1 MKSKIHYILLVAL
14 LAIVFGC
21 KDDPGTYGE
30 MIYSSTKHK
39 LSIPFRV
46 FTVSGNRENIDINID
61 TDGTETNW
69 KISGSPDW
77 IKLSSTSGN
86 NTETVTLQVS
96 ANLTTQRRT
105 ATLEITSSDMPG
117 YATITVNQERYTNI
131 GYGSGTGTV
140 ENPYNCSAAINYVS
154 LLDADVESENDIF
167 IKGYITSIIE
177 EYSTTYGNASFIISD
192 DMNGSNSF
200 KVWRALHLGNQ
211 KYTSG
216 KIQIQIGD
224 EVVICGK
231 VVNYYGNTPE
241 TVQNK
246 AYLYSINGLTSDE
259 IQSIS
264 YVIENG
270 VMGSKYII
278 KGICTSILNTKY
290 GNYYLKDD
298 TGEIYIYGTVDN
310 SGIYC
315 FETLGISEG
324 DTLTIEGPLSD
335 HMGVPQ
341 IKNGVVIDIQKA
353 GKL

>member
-1 MKSKIHYILLVAL
+1 M
-14 LAIVFGC
+14 
-21 KDDPGTYGE
+21 
-30 MIYSSTKHK
+30 
-39 LSIPFRV
+39 
-46 FTVSGNRENIDINID
+46 
-61 TDGTETNW
+61 
-69 KISGSPDW
+69 
-77 IKLSSTSGN
+77 
-86 NTETVTLQVS
+86 
-96 ANLTTQRRT
+96 
-105 ATLEITSSDMPG
+105 
-117 YATITVNQERYTNI
+117 
-131 GYGSGTGTV
+131 
-140 ENPYNCSAAINYVS
+140 S
-154 LLDADVESENDIF
+154 LLGADVESENDIF
-167 IKGYITSIIE
+167 IKGYITSISE

-211 KYTSG
+211 KYTTG
-216 KIQIQIGD
+216 KRQIQIGD

-241 TVQNK
+241 TVGNK
-246 AYLYSINGLTSDE
+246 AYLYSINGLTNDE

-290 GNYYLKDD
+290 GNYYLIDD

-335 HMGVPQ
+335 YMGVPQ

-353 GKL
+353 GNL